1 MRAEPR
7 ASLQWGLFLWQASW
21 VQAQPSSG
29 LGIFKS
35 ELSCSF
41 QTVCVC
47 VCVSVCR
54 RHLVF
59 KLCVCLCVW
68 LCLTQ
73 AGSPHLASTALPSV
87 TFICMFC
94 FLARFELNTGILV

>member
-47 VCVSVCR
+47 VCV
-54 RHLVF
+54 
-59 KLCVCLCVW
+59 CL
-68 LCLTQ
+68 
-73 AGSPHLASTALPSV
+73 
-87 TFICMFC
+87 
-94 FLARFELNTGILV
+94 